1 MTEKKRPRQAAKK
14 VVRRAPSKRPP
25 QRKVVRPTPLPHSP
39 RKEPIVITKRQALP
53 WLVSLG
59 FHGLLLLAS
68 LVIVVS
74 RAPGLLPVQPFEVS
88 LGSGIG
94 VASGEGDGG
103 SPAADLPRPAR
114 ARVPL
119 PARSTA
125 HVPLPTR
132 PAAVASARPRLAPIM
147 AEASPAARGA
157 QAQPDAD
164 PVRPSV
170 PTAQAVL
177 GDLPSASGGDEA
189 SAEYGWEGGAPRAV
203 LVRKE
208 PRFPPALSAEG
219 QEAECVARITV
230 APAGNVT
237 RVEIVRGSGYTEID
251 ASVEAALREF
261 LFSRV
266 EGRKDAVGTITFR
279 FRLEKRD

>member
-1 MTEKKRPRQAAKK
+1 MMEKKKPRTSAKK
-14 VVRRAPSKRPP
+14 GARRIPPRRSP
-25 QRKVVRPTPLPHSP
+25 QRKPARPAPRPQALPAARAP
-39 RKEPIVITKRQALP
+39 RREPIVITKRQALP

-59 FHGLLLLAS
+59 FHGLLLLTS
-68 LVIVVS
+68 LLIVVA
-74 RAPGLLPVQPFEVS
+74 RMPEPLPAQPIEVA

-94 VASGEGDGG
+94 VASGDGSIG
-103 SPAADLPRPAR
+103 EDLPQPAR
-114 ARVPL
+114 ARVPVPQRAQLRLPL
-119 PARSTA
+119 PARPVA
-125 HVPLPTR
+125 E
-132 PAAVASARPRLAPIM
+132 ASARPRVAPLSS
-147 AEASPAARGA
+147 ASAP
-157 QAQPDAD
+157 
-164 PVRPSV
+164 
-170 PTAQAVL
+170 QAVSGAPATPPVPSAQQVL
-177 GDLPSASGGDEA
+177 ADLPSASGAEEA
-189 SAEYGWEGGAPRAV
+189 STDYGWESGTSRVV

-208 PRFPPALSAEG
+208 PRFPPVLSAEG